1 MEADIWPLYGLR
13 LATPR
18 LELRLPD
25 DRTLAELA
33 RLASGGV
40 HEDSEMPFSVPW
52 TAAPPAD
59 RARGCFQHVLGTIAG
74 WRPAEWTLSLAVLH
88 GGRVIGRQDLS
99 GTDFAV
105 VRETHTGSW
114 LGVAHQGRG
123 FGTEMRAAA
132 LHLAF
137 DGLGAR
143 SSLSAAM
150 TDNPRSRRVSEKL
163 GYRPDGLLTESV
175 QGRARTLERLRLDRA
190 GWEAHRAVP
199 VETAGLGAAALALF
213 GVRAPGAPDADAAA
227 PDEPP
232 RERTAS

>member
-33 RLASGGV
+33 RVASGGV
-40 HEDSEMPFSVPW
+40 HDDSEMPFSVPW
-52 TAAPPAD
+52 TAVPPAD

-74 WRPAEWTLSLAVLH
+74 WRPEEWTLSLAVLH
-88 GGRVIGRQDLS
+88 DGRVIGRQDLS

-105 VRETHTGSW
+105 VRETQTGSW
-114 LGVAHQGRG
+114 LGTEHQGRG

-143 SSLSAAM
+143 SSVSAAM

-175 QGRARTLERLRLDRA
+175 LGRARTLERLRLQRA
-190 GWEAHRAVP
+190 DWEAHRAVP

-213 GVRAPGAPDADAAA
+213 GLRAPDPAPVAEAAA
-227 PDEPP
+227 PD
-232 RERTAS
+232 